1 MVIEAITGLLR
12 FSAPVAFAALGESV
26 TQKSGVI
33 NIGIEGMM
41 LSAAFF
47 GVITAEVTG
56 NPWAGLAAGVAAS
69 VILSL
74 IQSLFVLRWAADQV
88 VVGTAINLLSLGL
101 TSSLYR
107 MRYGASG
114 SLISVAGFP
123 RFAGWDLL
131 ILGLPFLAV
140 GIWIVLNRTRWGLA
154 CRACGEHP
162 DSVHAAGFSVL
173 RVRLHASMI
182 GAVLIGIG
190 GVYLSLG
197 ISPSFAENMTSGR
210 GFIAL
215 AMVTFGRWNPL
226 LVLAASLL
234 IGFLEQLQFRLQAQG
249 VAVPYE
255 FLTALPYATA
265 LVVLVVVGRGTSV
278 PHALARPYR
287 KEGRA

>member
-1 MVIEAITGLLR
+1 MIEAVAGLLR

-47 GVITAEVTG
+47 SVIATEVTG
-56 NPWAGLAAGVAAS
+56 NPWLGLLAGVFAA
-69 VILSL
+69 VVLCL
-74 IQSLFVLRWAADQV
+74 IQSLFVLKWAADQV

-123 RFAGWDLL
+123 RFGPWDLV
-131 ILGLPFLAV
+131 ILALPFVAV
-140 GIWIVLNRTRWGLA
+140 GIWYVFTRTRWGLA
-154 CRACGEHP
+154 CRACGEYP
-162 DSVHAAGFSVL
+162 DSVHASGFSVL
-173 RVRLHASMI
+173 RVRLQASLI
-182 GAVLIGIG
+182 GAALAGVG
-190 GVYLSLG
+190 GSFLALG

-226 LVLAASLL
+226 LVLGASLL
-234 IGFLEQLQFRLQAQG
+234 IGFFEQLQFRLQAQQ

-255 FLTALPYATA
+255 FLTALPYVAA